1 MQTLTAVRAILW
13 ALSVGVW
20 IFSAGFDG
28 AFLRTLM
35 PPAPGWA
42 VFAYGLNFV
51 ADVSNELLAYC
62 FMKLQQDNRRGSK
75 KHTWSYL
82 LLIFEAG
89 ALYFGTV
96 FSWATIADAAPT
108 LAPWLQWSA
117 ALFAHST
124 LLGLGVAQALL
135 DVRVK
140 AEKSEPAAPRPAF
153 ACELCDFVGKNQ
165 KALSGHMKA
174 HSGDNGH
181 TPQHERVEA
190 GEGA

>member
-1 MQTLTAVRAILW
+1 MTIIRAVLW

-20 IFSAGFDG
+20 VFSAGFDG

-35 PPAPGWA
+35 PPAPGWG

-62 FMKLQQDNRRGSK
+62 FMKLQQDTRKGSK
-75 KHTWSYL
+75 KWKWSYL
-82 LLIFEAG
+82 LLVFEAG

-96 FSWATIADAAPT
+96 FSWATINAAAPE

-117 ALFAHST
+117 ALFAQST

-135 DVRVK
+135 DVQVK
-140 AEKSEPAAPRPAF
+140 AEQSTPRPETAR
-153 ACELCDFVGKNQ
+153 FVCATCGYKAKNQ
-165 KALSGHMKA
+165 KALSGHQKA
-174 HSGDNGH
+174 HSSRDNGH
-181 TPQHERVEA
+181 HNVPASAE
-190 GEGA
+190 EGR

>member
-1 MQTLTAVRAILW
+1 MTILRAVLW

-20 IFSAGFDG
+20 VFSAGFDG

-42 VFAYGLNFV
+42 VFAYGLNLV
-51 ADVSNELLAYC
+51 ADVSNELLAYV

-82 LLIFEAG
+82 LLVFEAG

-96 FSWATIADAAPT
+96 FSWATINAAAPD

-117 ALFAHST
+117 ALFAQST

-135 DVRVK
+135 DVR
-140 AEKSEPAAPRPAF
+140 EKVERSEPKPAPPRF
-153 ACELCDFVGKNQ
+153 ACNRCDYVATGQ
-165 KALSGHMKA
+165 HALNA
-174 HSGDNGH
+174 HQRIHSKDNGH
-181 TPQHERVEA
+181 HPQTVRV
-190 GEGA
+190 GEGVE